1 MSYFLQWSGLL
12 LYKMLF
18 HYYWLGGGDG
28 EVQTY
33 NSPFF
38 LRKQVE
44 QRNGFMGHFQLR
56 TGKPPS
62 GIADLKEKTG
72 LKGANPAS
80 RSI

>member
-1 MSYFLQWSGLL
+1 VVWAPFVQNALSLL
-12 LYKMLF
+12 LA
-18 HYYWLGGGDG
+18 WGGDG

-38 LRKQVE
+38 LRKQME

-62 GIADLKEKTG
+62 GTVDLKEKTG